1 MRLWIEHTV
10 EVSHFYSF
18 CHLFQEL
25 LQVQLGILLSIDP
38 PVQPNPN
45 IPRITIE
52 LWRGF
57 DAVHPQ
63 HTPEHG
69 MRQGRGVWQADWTVA
84 ASPLYVLLSDI
95 FRGQIGIPAA
105 YNGDR
110 IFLDTIHWR
119 QTIINNYP

>member
-10 EVSHFYSF
+10 EVG
-18 CHLFQEL
+18 
-25 LQVQLGILLSIDP
+25 LGILLSIDP

-52 LWRGF
+52 LWRSF
-57 DAVHPQ
+57 DAVHPSR
-63 HTPEHG
+63 TPEHR
-69 MRQGRGVWQADWTVA
+69 MREGRRVWQADWTVA
-84 ASPLYVLLSDI
+84 ASPLYILLSDI

-110 IFLDTIHWR
+110 ILLDTIFWR
-119 QTIINNYP
+119 RTIINNYP